1 MGTLGSAPGKHYS
14 DTERMNKHMKKILL
28 IHTGGTISMV
38 EDKKTGE
45 VTTTNKHPLT
55 ELSYHLKA
63 YANVDEKVLFT
74 LPSPHITPFHMLQLA
89 KEAEKNLPHYDGV
102 VITHGTDTLE
112 ETAYFLD
119 LVLETEKPIIL
130 TGAMRSSN
138 EIGSDALYNL
148 ISSLRVAVE
157 KEAYNK
163 GVLVVMNDEIH
174 TAKNVTKTSTSNVA
188 TFQSPQYGPI
198 GIVTKEAILFH
209 HTVLTRYT
217 YPVNTISK
225 NVYLLKAYAG
235 MDVSMIQ
242 AIDSSNPD
250 GLVIEALGQGNL
262 PREITDTLRKMT
274 YRHIPIIIVSRCYQG
289 IVQPTYSYE
298 GGGSDLQKMGLI
310 LANGLNGPKARLKL
324 LIVLEKEPDF
334 AVLKR
339 IFEKEY

>member
-1 MGTLGSAPGKHYS
+1 ML
-14 DTERMNKHMKKILL
+14 
-28 IHTGGTISMV
+28 
-38 EDKKTGE
+38 EDKNTGE
-45 VTTTNKHPLT
+45 ITTANKHPLT
-55 ELSYHLKA
+55 ELSWHLKA
-63 YANVDEKVLFT
+63 YANVDEKVLFS
-74 LPSPHITPFHMLQLA
+74 LPSPHITPVHMLELA
-89 KEAEKNLPHYDGV
+89 KETEKSLLHYDGI

-119 LVLETEKPIIL
+119 LVTETEKPIIL

-148 ISSLRVAVE
+148 ISSLRVAVTE
-157 KEAYNK
+157 EAEGK

-209 HTVLTRYT
+209 HTVLSRYT
-217 YPVNTISK
+217 YPVTRVSK
-225 NVYLLKAYAG
+225 TVYLLKAYAG
-235 MDVSMIQ
+235 MDASIIQ
-242 AIDSSNPD
+242 AISNNNPD

-262 PREITDTLRKMT
+262 PKELTGALQEMICRK
-274 YRHIPIIIVSRCYQG
+274 IPIIIVSRCYQG

-298 GGGSDLQKMGLI
+298 GGGSDLQHMGMI

-324 LIVLEKEPDF
+324 LIALEKETDF
-334 AVLKR
+334 NALKR
-339 IFEKEY
+339 IFEKEH